1 LNLVQETGK
10 LWREGHPRQRAPALR
25 FSYQGANMKI
35 ASLTLSAMVL
45 ALSTASITM
54 AQSTTAQIMTEQIM
68 TAQSGIGAVA
78 GGFATGG
85 DVANLPYSATVKTTT
100 VQRLADGTTITRV
113 STTKEARDSAGRS
126 MHQSSNER
134 PDGEPAIVNTS
145 VMDPTNRTMTHWFN
159 LSKQATVV
167 HLPELKAVT
176 PTSLSSRTADGAG
189 GSIGSGAGQ
198 PLSVSTPPAQTKVR
212 KRQREQLG
220 GKTIAGVYAEGN
232 RTTTTIPEGA
242 EGNDRPMTIVSETW
256 RSPELKITLLSVNDD
271 PRSGK
276 RTTEVTDLDR
286 AEPDPSVFQ
295 VPEGYT
301 VKDQSPSQSQ

>member
-1 LNLVQETGK
+1 
-10 LWREGHPRQRAPALR
+10 
-25 FSYQGANMKI
+25 MKI

-54 AQSTTAQIMTEQIM
+54 AQSTTAQIMTEQVI

-78 GGFATGG
+78 GGFAMGG

-100 VQRLADGTTITRV
+100 VQRLADSTTITRV

-126 MHQSSNER
+126 MHQTSNER

-145 VMDPTNRTMTHWFN
+145 VMDPTNRTMTHWFS
-159 LSKQATVV
+159 LSKQATVI

-176 PTSLSSRTADGAG
+176 PTSLPSRTAEGAG
-189 GSIGSGAGQ
+189 GSFGSGAGQ
-198 PLSVSTPPAQTKVR
+198 PLSVSAPAQATIR

-220 GKTIAGVYAEGN
+220 GKTIAGVYAEGT
-232 RTTTTIPEGA
+232 RVTTTIPEGA

>member
-1 LNLVQETGK
+1 
-10 LWREGHPRQRAPALR
+10 
-25 FSYQGANMKI
+25 MKI
-35 ASLTLSAMVL
+35 ASLALSAMVL

-54 AQSTTAQIMTEQIM
+54 AQSTTAQII
-68 TAQSGIGAVA
+68 TAESGIGAVA

-85 DVANLPYSATVKTTT
+85 DVANLPYSATVKTNT

-126 MHQSSNER
+126 MHQTSNER

-145 VMDPTNRTMTHWFN
+145 VMDPTNRTMTHWFS
-159 LSKQATVV
+159 LSKQATVI

-176 PTSLSSRTADGAG
+176 PTSLPSRTAEGAG
-189 GSIGSGAGQ
+189 GSFGSGAGQ
-198 PLSVSTPPAQTKVR
+198 PLSVSAPAQATMR

-220 GKTIAGVYAEGN
+220 GKTIAGVYAEGT
-232 RTTTTIPEGA
+232 RFTTTIPEGA

-286 AEPDPSVFQ
+286 AEPDPSIFQ